1 MSIFR
6 TPAPAK
12 ATPADPAY
20 SVLTGKPS
28 AANIMGERVGAP
40 RPEKDVKHAPNAQS
54 PKGQ

>member
-12 ATPADPAY
+12 ATPGDPAI
-20 SVLTGKPS
+20 SVLTGKPP

-40 RPEKDVKHAPNAQS
+40 VSEKDVKHAPNAQS
-54 PKGQ
+54 TQNK